1 LNLRDLPKF
10 WPNSEYSRF
19 IKVDDIDWHV
29 QIRGTGPALLMI
41 HGTGASTH
49 SWAAL
54 ADKLANQ
61 FTLVM
66 PDLPGQGFTSPL
78 PPEDVCIEGY
88 ARGLQSL
95 LSALEIDPKL
105 LVGHSAGAV
114 IATHLALHQQFSP
127 AAIVSLN
134 GAFLPFG
141 SAAAP
146 VFNRLAQWLSK
157 SRLLAYITAAH
168 GMFNRPI
175 RNMLVETGSSPSA
188 QMLQCYRELM
198 SRPDHVTGTLKMMAG
213 WDLAD
218 QRQVLPSLRTPLHLV
233 VCTNDRTVSPWQS
246 ERLSEFVTCS
256 KLYRVPDLGHLG
268 HEEDPTPFAD
278 IIRAALPAKI

>member
-1 LNLRDLPKF
+1 MNLRDLPKF

-66 PDLPGQGFTSPL
+66 PDLPGQGFSSPL

-95 LSALEIDPKL
+95 LSALEIDPKTREI
-105 LVGHSAGAV
+105 VWEYV
-114 IATHLALHQQFSP
+114 SP
-127 AAIVSLN
+127 
-134 GAFLPFG
+134 
-141 SAAAP
+141 
-146 VFNRLAQWLSK
+146 
-157 SRLLAYITAAH
+157 
-168 GMFNRPI
+168 
-175 RNMLVETGSSPSA
+175 
-188 QMLQCYRELM
+188 
-198 SRPDHVTGTLKMMAG
+198 HVTGPG
-213 WDLAD
+213 
-218 QRQVLPSLRTPLHLV
+218 
-233 VCTNDRTVSPWQS
+233 DRYVAALFEAARI
-246 ERLSEFVTCS
+246 ERLTHARVIEAPEFV
-256 KLYRVPDLGHLG
+256 PDDLPGAG
-268 HEEDPTPFAD
+268 PINAFV
-278 IIRAALPAKI
+278 AAMRMAPDYAIVARKG